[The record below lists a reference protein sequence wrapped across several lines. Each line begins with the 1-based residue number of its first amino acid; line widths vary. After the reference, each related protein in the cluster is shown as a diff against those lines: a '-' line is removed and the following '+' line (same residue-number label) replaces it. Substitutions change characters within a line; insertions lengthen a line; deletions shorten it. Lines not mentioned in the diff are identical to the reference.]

1 MQREGLGAV
10 GLRMERAKFLG
21 LIEALEENLKEEG
34 RESNEVALSQVLH
47 GMDGHS
53 PEVGQSRELSGIR
66 ILFFCLLCHFKFAD
80 LHTNAFLVTFT
91 T

>member
-21 LIEALEENLKEEG
+21 LIEVLEENLKEEG

-47 GMDGHS
+47 GMDGPFPRGRAVQRTFRDKNS
-53 PEVGQSRELSGIR
+53 VLLSSVP
-66 ILFFCLLCHFKFAD
+66 F
-80 LHTNAFLVTFT
+80 
-91 T
+91 